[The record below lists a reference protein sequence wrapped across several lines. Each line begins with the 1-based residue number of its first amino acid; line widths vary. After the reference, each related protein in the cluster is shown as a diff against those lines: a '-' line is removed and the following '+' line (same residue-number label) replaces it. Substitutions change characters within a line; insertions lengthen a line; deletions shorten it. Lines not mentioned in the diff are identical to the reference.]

1 LDRTRKPSLQ
11 IGAWCAIGAG
21 LFGLALILTLASP
34 LFGYDHAVRD
44 MPVPWLVGGLM
55 LAGTLYLALVWLIPA
70 TVREPPGKSYA
81 LLAFVLALGIAMR
94 LAMFASE
101 PVLEDD
107 YQRYLWDGA
116 VTAHGLNPYEVSP
129 EAAKSA
135 DPETSAIGSLAIA
148 SGDVLDRV
156 NHPELRTVYPP
167 VAQGVF
173 ALSHVLGPWSLGT
186 WRALCL
192 MGEMATMA
200 LLLLLLRELARSPLW
215 VALYWWNPLAV
226 KELINS
232 AHLEAILI
240 PVVLG
245 AIVLAIHRRYFL
257 STLAVV
263 AAAGIKLWP
272 VLLLPLI
279 WRPLVE
285 RPRALLIAVTS
296 TAGLGLALAAP
307 ILWAGFDQSS
317 GLVAYAQNWKTNS
330 ALLPQLEAL
339 AGNSLAWIGGI
350 EPWIVARSIVA
361 LVLVGLALWL
371 ARRPFKTP
379 EELIQKCVLLVGALV
394 LLSPAQFPWYFLWV
408 LPLMPLRPV
417 LGLLALTATMPLYY
431 LGFYFIA
438 RDSYEVF
445 ASTIVW
451 IVWVPVWLLLAA
463 EFAPRNWQGWRARL
477 GLAHAS

>member
-1 LDRTRKPSLQ
+1 MDRNRKPSLQ

-34 LFGYDHAVRD
+34 LFGYDHSVTD
-44 MPVPWLVGGLM
+44 MPVPWLVGGLV
-55 LAGTLYLALVWLIPA
+55 LAGVLYLALVWLIPA
-70 TVREPPGKSYA
+70 TLREFPGNSYA
-81 LLAFVLALGIAMR
+81 LLAFVLALGLAMR
-94 LAMFASE
+94 LLMFASE
-101 PVLEDD
+101 PILEDD

-116 VTAHGLNPYEVSP
+116 VTAHGLNAYEVSP
-129 EAAKSA
+129 ETAKSA
-135 DPETSAIGSLAIA
+135 DPETSVIGGLAIA

-173 ALSHVLGPWSLGT
+173 AISHVLGPWSLGT

-192 MGEMATMA
+192 LGEMASVA
-200 LLLLLLRELARSPLW
+200 LLLLLLRELGRSPLW
-215 VALYWWNPLAV
+215 VALYWWNPLAI

-245 AIVLAIHRRYFL
+245 AIVLAIHRRYLL
-257 STLAVV
+257 STFALAV
-263 AAAGIKLWP
+263 AAGIKLWP

-279 WRPLVE
+279 WRPLAE
-285 RPRALLIAVTS
+285 RPRALLIAVAS

-307 ILWAGFDQSS
+307 ILWAGLDQSS

-330 ALLPQLEAL
+330 ALFPQVEAI
-339 AGNSLAWIGGI
+339 AGSSLAWIGGF
-350 EPWIVARSIVA
+350 EPWIVGRSIVA

-371 ARRPFKTP
+371 SRRPFKTP

-431 LGFYFIA
+431 LGFFLLA
-438 RDSYEVF
+438 RDSYEF
-445 ASTIVW
+445 YASTIVW
-451 IVWVPVWLLLAA
+451 FVWVPVWLLLAA
-463 EFAPRNWQGWRARL
+463 EFAPRKWRGPRDLIEA
-477 GLAHAS
+477 AHAS

>member
-34 LFGYDHAVRD
+34 QFGYDHAVRD
-44 MPVPWLVGGLM
+44 MPVPWLVGGLA
-55 LAGTLYLALVWLIPA
+55 LAGVLYLALLRLIPA
-70 TVREPPGKSYA
+70 TLRKIPGKSYA
-81 LLAFVLALGIAMR
+81 LLLFVLVLGLAMR
-94 LAMFASE
+94 LLMFASE

-116 VTAHGLNPYEVSP
+116 MTAHGLNPYEVSP
-129 EAAKSA
+129 EDAKTA
-135 DPETSAIGSLAIA
+135 EPETSAIGRLAIA

-173 ALSHVLGPWSLGT
+173 ALSHVLGPWSLQT

-192 MGEMATMA
+192 LAEIATVA
-200 LLLLLLRELARSPLW
+200 LLLLLLRELGRSPLW

-232 AHLEAILI
+232 GHLEALLI

-245 AIVLAIHRRYFL
+245 AIVLAIHRRSLL
-257 STLAVV
+257 STLALVV
-263 AAAGIKLWP
+263 ATGLKLWP
-272 VLLLPLI
+272 VLLLPLV
-279 WRPLVE
+279 WRPLAE
-285 RPRALLIAVTS
+285 RPRMLLLTVALTAV
-296 TAGLGLALAAP
+296 LGLALAAP
-307 ILWAGFDQSS
+307 ILWAGFDQNS

-330 ALLPQLEAL
+330 ALYPQLEAL
-339 AGNSLAWIGGI
+339 AGVWSGWIGGF
-350 EPWIVARSIVA
+350 EPWIVARSAVA
-361 LVLVGLALWL
+361 LVLSGLALWL
-371 ARRPFKTP
+371 ARQPFRTP
-379 EELIQKCVLLVGALV
+379 DDLIQKCVLLIGALV

-417 LGLLALTATMPLYY
+417 LGLLALTVTMPLYY

-438 RDSYEVF
+438 RDSYELF

-451 IVWVPVWLLLAA
+451 FVWVPVWLLLAA